1 MRILVISQWF
11 PPEPANLMLEL
22 SRTLQE
28 FGHDVDVLTGFPN
41 YPHGSLYDGYKLRP
55 WQRETIEG
63 IPVTRVYLYP
73 DHSSSGLRRAANS
86 ASFALSSAAFAPFL
100 LKRPDVI
107 YAKHPPLTIG
117 LPAVSLSK
125 LWRIPMI
132 YRVVDMWPETLRA
145 TGMVSSD
152 RTYDR
157 INDLGRFIYRNSSEI
172 SVISPGFRA
181 NLIEKGVPPQK
192 IQVISDW
199 VDSELYH
206 PAERDP
212 AQAEELGLAGKFN
225 VMFAGNIG
233 VAQGLDSVLEA
244 AVLTQDIKNL
254 QYVLVGDGVELQ
266 RLKDVAREREI
277 HKVRFLGR
285 FPVEAMSGLY
295 AHADVLLVHLKDDPL
310 FRITIPHK
318 IYAYLASAKP
328 ILVAVRGDASDV
340 VVGAGAGLACD
351 PENPQALAAAVR
363 EIVAMPQEQR
373 DKMAAAGLYAA
384 RECYSRPQSVR
395 KIEQRMIE
403 LTKAR

>member
-1 MRILVISQWF
+1 
-11 PPEPANLMLEL
+11 MLEL

-28 FGHDVDVLTGFPN
+28 FGHEVNVLTGFPN
-41 YPHGSLYDGYKLRP
+41 YPHGRLYDGYKLRP
-55 WQRETIEG
+55 WQRETVEG

-86 ASFALSSAAFAPFL
+86 VSFALSSAGFAPFL

-117 LPAVSLSK
+117 LPAVTLSK

-152 RTYDR
+152 RAYDL

-181 NLIEKGVPPQK
+181 NLIEKGVPPK
-192 IQVISDW
+192 KVQVVSDW

-206 PAERDP
+206 PAEPDP
-212 AQAEELGLAGKFN
+212 VQAEELGLAGKFN

-233 VAQGLDSVLEA
+233 VAQGLDTVLES

-254 QYVLVGDGVELQ
+254 QYVFVGDGVELQ
-266 RLKDVAREREI
+266 RLKDIARERGIEN
-277 HKVRFLGR
+277 VRFLGR

-340 VVGAGAGLACD
+340 VIGVGAGLACD
-351 PENPQALAAAVR
+351 PENPQALATAVR
-363 EIVAMPQEQR
+363 EFVAMPQKQR
-373 DKMAAAGLYAA
+373 DEMAAAGLYAA

-403 LTKAR
+403 LVQAG